1 MDWFALIPMRERSK
15 SIEKKNLK
23 KIFGKQMYEYT
34 IEVALKA
41 GASKIFISTDI
52 KQVLEKYKFNEKIVA
67 IERKRNLTKD
77 NTKMSEVVY
86 DFLKNSNQLNPSKNN
101 LIALLQPTSP
111 LRRKEDIEYA
121 LKYFIN
127 SNENLLMSVT
137 KANSK
142 ILKYGFVINNTFRSI
157 SKKEYCFQNRQELP
171 KVFRPNGAIYIF
183 KSNWFIKNK
192 DFKTN
197 SILTYEMKKKFSY
210 DVDSEKDL
218 RKIKKQLK
226 RVKIIENR

>member
-1 MDWFALIPMRERSK
+1 MNWFALIPMRERSK

-23 KIFGKQMYEYT
+23 KIFGKPMYEFT

-52 KQVLEKYKFNEKIVA
+52 RKVLEKFKSNDKIIA
-67 IERKRNLTKD
+67 IERKKHLTKD
-77 NTKMSEVVY
+77 NTRMSEVVY
-86 DFLKNSNQLNPSKNN
+86 DFLKNSKQLNPIENN
-101 LIALLQPTSP
+101 IIALLQPTSP
-111 LRRKEDIEYA
+111 LRRKEDIEIA
-121 LKYFIN
+121 LNLYKN

-142 ILKYGFVINNTFRSI
+142 ILKYGFVTDNIFRSI
-157 SKKEYCFQNRQELP
+157 SKKEFCFQNRQELP
-171 KVFRPNGAIYIF
+171 KVFKPNGAIYIF

-197 SILTYEMKKKFSY
+197 SILTYEMEKKFSY
-210 DVDSEKDL
+210 DVDSLKDL
-218 RKIKKQLK
+218 KKIKKQLK
-226 RVKIIENR
+226 KEKLIENR